1 MQSMDWDDL
10 RLFLAVAR
18 GETLSAAG
26 RALRLD
32 PATVGRR
39 IARLEDTTGQRL
51 FLKGPQGYALTDE
64 GAGLLP
70 HAERAEAAVTGAE
83 EMLRGQSAGL
93 TGAIRLGAPDGCAT
107 YLLPQVLARIA
118 DANPGLDVQV
128 IALPRVFN
136 LSRREADLAIG
147 VSRPE
152 AGRLTVQKIAD
163 YRLHLA
169 AARSYLATHG
179 TPATRADLHAHRM
192 VGYIPDMIFDRE
204 LDYLAQLG
212 VDRVP
217 LASNAIPVQL
227 QWLRA
232 GAGLGMVHAFVLP
245 FAPELVPVLPDV
257 TLTRAFWLIRHADD
271 TRSTRLDRF
280 AEALIDG
287 LKAEVARLE
296 SAPAGP

>member
-1 MQSMDWDDL
+1 MDWDDL

-26 RALRLD
+26 RVLRLD

-39 IARLEDTTGQRL
+39 IARLEETTGQRL

-70 HAERAEAAVTGAE
+70 HAERAEAAVAGAE
-83 EMLRGQSAGL
+83 EALRGQSAGL
-93 TGAIRLGAPDGCAT
+93 TGVIRLGAPDGCAT

-128 IALPRVFN
+128 VALPRVFN

-147 VSRPE
+147 VSRPQ

-169 AARSYLATHG
+169 AARGYLATRG
-179 TPATRADLHAHRM
+179 TPATKADLKHHRM

-212 VDRVP
+212 IDRVA

-245 FAPELVPVLPDV
+245 FAPELVPVLPEV
-257 TLTRAFWLIRHADD
+257 ALTRAFWLIRHADD
-271 TRSTRLDRF
+271 TRSMRLDRF
-280 AEALIDG
+280 AEALIAG
-287 LKAEVARLE
+287 LRAEVERRE
-296 SAPAGP
+296 APSG

>member
-1 MQSMDWDDL
+1 MDWDDL

-39 IARLEDTTGQRL
+39 IARLEEKTGQRL

-64 GAGLLP
+64 GASLLP
-70 HAERAEAAVTGAE
+70 HAERAEGAIAGAE
-83 EMLRGQSAGL
+83 EALRGPSAGL

-128 IALPRVFN
+128 VALPRVFN

-169 AARSYLATHG
+169 AARDYLAAHG
-179 TPATRADLHAHRM
+179 TPASRADLRAHRM

-204 LDYLAQLG
+204 LDYLALLG
-212 VDRVP
+212 VARVA

-245 FAPELVPVLPDV
+245 FAPELVPVLPEV

-271 TRSTRLDRF
+271 TRSSRLDRF
-280 AEALIDG
+280 AEALIAG
-287 LKAEVARLE
+287 LRTEVARLE
-296 SAPAGP
+296 AQPG